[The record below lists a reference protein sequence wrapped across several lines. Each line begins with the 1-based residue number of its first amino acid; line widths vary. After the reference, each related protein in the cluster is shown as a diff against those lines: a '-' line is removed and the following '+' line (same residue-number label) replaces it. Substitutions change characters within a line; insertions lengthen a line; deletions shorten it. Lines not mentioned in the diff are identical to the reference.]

1 MMGMDGPI
9 IGVYGIVIMFAVL
22 FLLKIPA
29 GFVMAIIGFLG
40 VAYMTSFQAALAM
53 LGTDLWNIFS
63 NYGLTV
69 IPMFIL
75 VGEFA
80 HYGGYNN
87 GLYNATY
94 KWFGHYKGGLAIT
107 TIMACAIFSAIS
119 GSNTATA
126 ATMSTIAIPEMK
138 KYKYHPQLNA
148 GAVAAGATLGV
159 LIPPSLV
166 LVVYGIYTG
175 QSIGKLFFGNI
186 IPSVILTVAIASTVF
201 FICWRH
207 PDWGPA
213 AAKSTWKERLKAIPD
228 LIDIFILFAIIMYAL
243 FTGVV
248 TATEAAAASCAIAL
262 ILCIIRRKLTWKSF
276 VASIDDTLRISCLV
290 FVIVA
295 GAVLFSRFL
304 AVTRLPYEAASFI
317 SSLALPNW
325 MLLWIIIICY
335 IIGGCVMDALAFLL
349 VSLPIF
355 YPIVTAMGYDPIWFG
370 QMICIVTTMGSIMPP
385 VGICCYV
392 VAGMAKDI
400 PIGTVFRGSF
410 YYVPSYIVSMI
421 ILMLF
426 PYATVMV
433 LSDLVR

>member
-1 MMGMDGPI
+1 MDGPI
-9 IGVYGIVIMFAVL
+9 VGVYGIIIMFAVL

-29 GFVMAIIGFLG
+29 AFTMAMVGFLG
-40 VAYMTSFQAALAM
+40 VAYVTSMKAALGM
-53 LGTDLWNIFS
+53 IGTDLWNIFS
-63 NYGLTV
+63 SYGLTV

-87 GLYNATY
+87 SLYNATY

-148 GAVAAGATLGV
+148 GSVAAGATLGV
-159 LIPPSLV
+159 LIPPSIV
-166 LVVYGIYTG
+166 LVVYGLYTG
-175 QSIGKLFFGNI
+175 QSIGKLFFGNV
-186 IPSVILTVAIASTVF
+186 IPSAILTVLIAATVF
-201 FICWRH
+201 YICWQH
-207 PDWGPA
+207 PDWGPKGP
-213 AAKSTWKERLKAIPD
+213 KSTWMERFKALPD
-228 LIDIFILFAIIMYAL
+228 LIDIFILFAVIMYAL

-248 TATEAAAASCAIAL
+248 TATEAAAASCAIGL
-262 ILCIIRRKLTWKSF
+262 ILCLVRRKLTWKGF
-276 VASIDDTLRISCLV
+276 IASVIDTLRISCLV
-290 FVIVA
+290 FMIVA
-295 GAVLFSRFL
+295 GAVIFGRFL
-304 AVTRLPYEAASFI
+304 SVTRLPFEAAAWI
-317 SSLALPNW
+317 GSLTMPSWILF
-325 MLLWIIIICY
+325 WIIMICY

-370 QMICIVTTMGSIMPP
+370 QVICIVTTMGAIMPP
-385 VGICCYV
+385 IGICCYV

-400 PIGTVFRGSF
+400 PLGTVFRGGL
-410 YYVPSYIVSMI
+410 YYIPSYIISI
-421 ILMLF
+421 IVLMLF
-426 PYATVMV
+426 PYATVLI
-433 LSDLVR
+433 LSNLVR

>member
-1 MMGMDGPI
+1 MDGPMVGI
-9 IGVYGIVIMFAVL
+9 IGIIIMFLIL

-29 GFVMAIIGFLG
+29 GFVMAIVGFLG
-40 VAYMTSFQAALAM
+40 VSYVNSFEAAFSM
-53 LGTDLWNIFS
+53 LGSDLWSIFS

-87 GLYNATY
+87 SLYNATY

-138 KYKYHPQLNA
+138 KYNYHPQLNA
-148 GAVAAGATLGV
+148 GAIAAGATLGV

-175 QSIGKLFFGNI
+175 QSIGKLFFGNV
-186 IPSVILTVAIASTVF
+186 IPSAILTVLIAGTVF
-201 FICWRH
+201 YICWRH
-207 PDWGPA
+207 PDWGP
-213 AAKSTWKERLKAIPD
+213 KGPRSTWKERIKSIPD
-228 LIDIFILFAIIMYAL
+228 LADIFILFAIIMYAL

-248 TATEAAAASCAIAL
+248 TATEAAAASCAVAL
-262 ILCIIRRKLTWKSF
+262 VLCLIRRKLSWKNF
-276 VASIDDTLRISCLV
+276 IASVRDTLRISCLV
-290 FVIVA
+290 FMIVA

-304 AVTRLPYEAASFI
+304 AITRLPFEAANFI

-325 MLLWIIIICY
+325 MLLWIIILCY

-385 VGICCYV
+385 IGICCYV

-400 PIGTVFRGSF
+400 PIGTVFRGSM
-410 YYVPSYIVSMI
+410 YYLPSYIIAMI
-421 ILMLF
+421 IIMLF
-426 PYATVMV
+426 PYATVMI

>member
-1 MMGMDGPI
+1 MDGPI
-9 IGVYGIVIMFAVL
+9 IGVYGIIVMFAIL

-29 GFVMAIIGFLG
+29 AFTMALVGFLG
-40 VAYMTSFQAALAM
+40 VAYVTSMKAALGM
-53 LGTDLWNIFS
+53 IGTDLWNIFS
-63 NYGLTV
+63 SYGLTV

-87 GLYNATY
+87 SLYNATY

-148 GAVAAGATLGV
+148 GSVAAGATLGV
-159 LIPPSLV
+159 LIPPSIV
-166 LVVYGIYTG
+166 LVVYGLYTG
-175 QSIGKLFFGNI
+175 QSIAKLFFGNV
-186 IPSVILTVAIASTVF
+186 IPSAILTVLIAATVIY
-201 FICWRH
+201 ICWRH
-207 PDWGPA
+207 PDWGPKGP
-213 AAKSTWKERLKAIPD
+213 KSTWMERFKALPD
-228 LIDIFILFAIIMYAL
+228 LLDIFILFAIIMYAL

-248 TATEAAAASCAIAL
+248 TATEAAAASCAIGL
-262 ILCIIRRKLTWKSF
+262 ILCLLRRKLPWKGF
-276 VASIDDTLRISCLV
+276 VASIVDTLRISCLV
-290 FVIVA
+290 FMIVA
-295 GAVLFSRFL
+295 GAVIFGRFL
-304 AVTRLPYEAASFI
+304 AVTRLPFEAATWI
-317 SSLALPNW
+317 SSLTMPNW
-325 MLLWIIIICY
+325 VLFWIIMVCY

-370 QMICIVTTMGSIMPP
+370 QVICIVTTMGAIMPP
-385 VGICCYV
+385 IGICCYV

-400 PIGTVFRGSF
+400 PLGTVFRGSLF
-410 YYVPSYIVSMI
+410 YIPSYIISI
-421 ILMLF
+421 IVLMLF
-426 PYATVMV
+426 PYATVLV
-433 LSDLVR
+433 LSNLVR

>member
-1 MMGMDGPI
+1 MDGPMVGI
-9 IGVYGIVIMFAVL
+9 IGIIVMFLIL

-29 GFVMAIIGFLG
+29 GFVMAIVGFLG
-40 VAYMTSFQAALAM
+40 VSYVNSFEAAFSM
-53 LGTDLWNIFS
+53 LGSDLWSIFS

-87 GLYNATY
+87 SLYNATY

-138 KYKYHPQLNA
+138 KYNYHPQLNA

-175 QSIGKLFFGNI
+175 QSIGKLFFGNV
-186 IPSVILTVAIASTVF
+186 IPSAILTVLIAGTVF
-201 FICWRH
+201 YICWRH
-207 PDWGPA
+207 PDWGPKGP
-213 AAKSTWKERLKAIPD
+213 KSTWKERIKSIPD
-228 LIDIFILFAIIMYAL
+228 LADIFILFAIIMYAL

-248 TATEAAAASCAIAL
+248 TATEAAAASCAVAL
-262 ILCIIRRKLTWKSF
+262 VLCLIRRKLSWKNF
-276 VASIDDTLRISCLV
+276 IASISDTLRISCLV
-290 FVIVA
+290 FMIVA

-304 AVTRLPYEAASFI
+304 AITRLPFEAANFI
-317 SSLALPNW
+317 SSLTLPNW
-325 MLLWIIIICY
+325 MLFWIIILCY

-385 VGICCYV
+385 IGICCYV

-400 PIGTVFRGSF
+400 PIGTVFRGSI
-410 YYVPSYIVSMI
+410 YYIPSYIIAMI
-421 ILMLF
+421 IIMLF
-426 PYATVMV
+426 PYATVMI

>member
-1 MMGMDGPI
+1 MDGPI
-9 IGVYGIVIMFAVL
+9 VGVYGIIIMFAIL

-29 GFVMAIIGFLG
+29 AFTMALVGFLG
-40 VAYMTSFQAALAM
+40 VAYVTSMKAALGM
-53 LGTDLWNIFS
+53 IGTDLWNIFS
-63 NYGLTV
+63 SYGLTV

-80 HYGGYNN
+80 HYGGYNKS
-87 GLYNATY
+87 LYNATY

-148 GAVAAGATLGV
+148 GSVAAGATLGV
-159 LIPPSLV
+159 LIPPSIV
-166 LVVYGIYTG
+166 LVVYGLYTG
-175 QSIGKLFFGNI
+175 QSIGKLFFGNV
-186 IPSVILTVAIASTVF
+186 IPSAILTILIAATVF
-201 FICWRH
+201 YICWRH
-207 PDWGPA
+207 PDWGPKGP
-213 AAKSTWKERLKAIPD
+213 KSTWKERFRALPD

-248 TATEAAAASCAIAL
+248 TATEAAAASCAIGL
-262 ILCIIRRKLTWKSF
+262 VLCLARRKLTWKGF
-276 VASIDDTLRISCLV
+276 VASIIDTLRISCLV
-290 FVIVA
+290 FMIVA
-295 GAVLFSRFL
+295 GAVIFGRFL
-304 AVTRLPYEAASFI
+304 AVTRLPFEAATWI
-317 SSLALPNW
+317 SSLTMPNW
-325 MLLWIIIICY
+325 VLFWIIMVCY

-370 QMICIVTTMGSIMPP
+370 QVICIVTTMGSIMPP
-385 VGICCYV
+385 IGICCYV

-400 PIGTVFRGSF
+400 PLGTVFRGAF
-410 YYVPSYIVSMI
+410 YYIPSYIISI
-421 ILMLF
+421 IVLMLF
-426 PYATVMV
+426 PYATVLI
-433 LSDLVR
+433 LSNIVR